1 MSREAELHRLAQV
14 CYSQANATL
23 SRATKQA
30 LREMGDHYEHE
41 AKHEHEAKR
50 EAKRLRE
57 QAPSESRR
65 PQLGAASRFV
75 HRASG

>member
-1 MSREAELHRLAQV
+1 MSREAELHKLAQV

-30 LREMGDHYEHE
+30 LREIGDHYEH
-41 AKHEHEAKR
+41 

-57 QAPSESRR
+57 QAPSDRDPARLSRR
-65 PQLGAASRFV
+65 PQPRQLMPGR
-75 HRASG
+75 

>member
-50 EAKRLRE
+50 LRE
-57 QAPSESRR
+57 QAPSDRDPARQSRR
-65 PQLGAASRFV
+65 PQPRQLMPGR
-75 HRASG
+75 

>member
-1 MSREAELHRLAQV
+1 MSREAELHKLAQV

-50 EAKRLRE
+50 LRE

>member
-23 SRATKQA
+23 NRATKQA
-30 LREMGDHYEHE
+30 LREIGDYYEH
-41 AKHEHEAKR
+41 